1 MIQRREGVQR
11 ALPLFLHGCSSVDRA
26 RLCEGRGHRFESCQ
40 LYQTLFGAR
49 PKAGR
54 ETLNLEIVVR
64 VHGAEP
70 EQLVSRLMV
79 GLRIPNPLIGVRV
92 VAGQPIHAVAEWLGA
107 RLQPSFISVQ
117 VRAACPTLP
126 SSSARCRATV
136 LYAVGRWFKSSLGDH
151 TFVAQ
156 WIQSTEPLPRVLQ
169 VRVLPRVPI
178 AMAV

>member
-1 MIQRREGVQR
+1 MVERRI
-11 ALPLFLHGCSSVDRA
+11 VDPKDVGSIPVHSA
-26 RLCEGRGHRFESCQ
+26 MNF
-40 LYQTLFGAR
+40 R
-49 PKAGR
+49 PDRRMVSR
-54 ETLNLEIVVR
+54 ETFNLEIVVR
-64 VHGAEP
+64 AHGAEP
-70 EQLVSRLMV
+70 ERLVSRLMV

-117 VRAACPTLP
+117 VRAACPILP

-156 WIQSTEPLPRVLQ
+156 RIQSTELLPRVLQ
-169 VRVLPRVPI
+169 VRVLPRVPVTT
-178 AMAV
+178 AV

>member
-1 MIQRREGVQR
+1 M
-11 ALPLFLHGCSSVDRA
+11 
-26 RLCEGRGHRFESCQ
+26 
-40 LYQTLFGAR
+40 
-49 PKAGR
+49 AGR

-70 EQLVSRLMV
+70 QQLASRLTV
-79 GLRIPNPLIGVRV
+79 GLRLPNPLIGVRV

-107 RLQPSFISVQ
+107 RLQPSFISVR
-117 VRAACPTLP
+117 VRAACPRFP
-126 SSSARCRATV
+126 SSSARFRAIV

-156 WIQSTEPLPRVLQ
+156 WIQSTELLPRVLQ

-178 AMAV
+178 TTAV